1 MIGKKERRSLFIQSL
16 KEGLKKGAS
25 TTWMLARIILP
36 IYFVVKILEYTKALT
51 LISGLFEPIM
61 QLFHLPGEAALALV
75 LGNGL
80 NLYAGIGVMKA
91 LTLDSHQITT
101 LSLML
106 VFSHSLIMETA
117 VVKRLNISASKIMLM
132 RVAMMLLT
140 GLIYG
145 GLIGRMAAA

>member
-1 MIGKKERRSLFIQSL
+1 
-16 KEGLKKGAS
+16 
-25 TTWMLARIILP
+25 MLARIILP
-36 IYFVVKILEYTKALT
+36 IYFVVKILEYTRALT
-51 LISGLFEPIM
+51 LISRLFEPIM

-91 LTLDSHQITT
+91 LTLNSHQITT
-101 LSLML
+101 ISLML
-106 VFSHSLIMETA
+106 VFSHSLILETA

-145 GLIGRMAAA
+145 GLVGRMVAV